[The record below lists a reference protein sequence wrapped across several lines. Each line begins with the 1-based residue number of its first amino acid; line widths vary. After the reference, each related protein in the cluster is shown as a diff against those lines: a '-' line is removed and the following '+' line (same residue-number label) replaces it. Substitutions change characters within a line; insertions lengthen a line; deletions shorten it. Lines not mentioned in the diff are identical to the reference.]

1 MAYDDKPTVESIRQM
16 TRYLQDLW
24 ARTHTKWQEIDSYYQ
39 QTFKIWPEGMNRPE
53 WLKPARSR
61 SIVDHAVDHQLAY
74 EPMIHR
80 WPSTQTEA
88 SKRRADQLEP
98 AMKAILD
105 EASLFEPNLTWKQVG
120 KHLLLYGYA
129 VVEDGLD
136 SMCMAER
143 REKPKKGRGEP
154 QDEYDRRVRIP
165 RNAAKSMMP
174 FRTRAPHP
182 SRILL
187 DPTEKEPRIAVK
199 HAYRRSIDLEEIT
212 KARMIGARARRGEV
226 HKWEAGDNPFELV
239 MVDEF
244 WSECWHAMVA
254 DSELLFVEKN
264 TWGFIPYSHA
274 FSGYGQEV
282 TSIEE
287 VDPTYMAVGI
297 LEPVIPV
304 LKAQAQAV
312 SGRHN
317 ALIEA
322 TINPTG
328 TVMDSAELQE
338 QMSRGDVI
346 EMGNR
351 GDVWKM
357 EMPNLPAW
365 MFQSEEWLDRDI
377 EMGTFSR
384 ALQGVRET
392 GVSTVGQQAILTT
405 AAGRKFVSP
414 SKQLQHLATQSA
426 SHILQWVDVLDMKLQ
441 VRGHAIDPSMIESD
455 YSILVSFELVDPV
468 MQLQHRE
475 IGLRE
480 VQQGLKSKE
489 TYWSADAKLEDA
501 TGEQKRLLEDLI
513 RSDPRVQEVMA
524 KAVAREAGI
533 LNMLEQQEEEQA
545 KQQAQQQAQMQDG
558 GGMPGQEGPMLGP
571 DGMPIQQSMGAMAGM
586 GGTGRPTRNPLTP
599 GVASPSRVGQELAR

>member
-24 ARTHTKWQEIDSYYQ
+24 SRTHVKWQEIDSYYQ
-39 QTFKIWPEGMNRPE
+39 QTFKLWPDGMNRPE

-88 SKRRADQLEP
+88 SKRRADQVEP

-136 SMCMAER
+136 SLCMAQR
-143 REKPKKGRGEP
+143 REKPKKGRNEP
-154 QDEYDRRVRIP
+154 QDEYERRVRIH
-165 RNAAKSMMP
+165 RNASKSMMP

-182 SRILL
+182 ARILL

-212 KARMIGARARRGEV
+212 KARLIGAKARRGEV
-226 HKWEAGDNPFELV
+226 KKWESGDNPFELI

-282 TSIEE
+282 TALEE
-287 VDPTYMAVGI
+287 VDPTYLAVGI
-297 LEPVIPV
+297 LEPVMPV
-304 LKAQAQAV
+304 LKAQAQAI

-317 ALIEA
+317 ALMEA
-322 TINPTG
+322 TFNPTG

-338 QMSRGDVI
+338 QMARGDVI

-357 EMPNLPAW
+357 DMPNLPNW

-426 SHILQWVDVLDMKLQ
+426 SHILQWVDVLDLSLRI
-441 VRGHAIDPSMIESD
+441 RGHTIDPSMIESD

-475 IGLRE
+475 LGLRE

-501 TGEQKRLLEDLI
+501 TGEQRRLLEDLI

-533 LNMLEQQEEEQA
+533 LNML
-545 KQQAQQQAQMQDG
+545 
-558 GGMPGQEGPMLGP
+558 
-571 DGMPIQQSMGAMAGM
+571 
-586 GGTGRPTRNPLTP
+586 
-599 GVASPSRVGQELAR
+599 

>member
-1 MAYDDKPTVESIRQM
+1 M

-24 ARTHTKWQEIDSYYQ
+24 SRTHVKWQEIDSYYQ
-39 QTFKIWPEGMNRPE
+39 QTFKLWPEGMNRPE

-88 SKRRADQLEP
+88 SKRRADQIEP
-98 AMKAILD
+98 VMKAILD

-136 SMCMAER
+136 SLCMAQR
-143 REKPKKGRGEP
+143 REKPKKGRNEP
-154 QDEYDRRVRIP
+154 QDEYERRVRIH
-165 RNAAKSMMP
+165 RNASKSMMP

-182 SRILL
+182 SRVLL

-199 HAYRRSIDLEEIT
+199 HALRRSIDLEEIT
-212 KARMIGARARRGEV
+212 KARLIGARAKRGEV
-226 HKWEAGDNPFELV
+226 KKWEVGENPFELI

-244 WSECWHAMVA
+244 WSECWHAMAV

-264 TWGFIPYSHA
+264 TWGFVPYSHA

-282 TSIEE
+282 TELEE
-287 VDPTYMAVGI
+287 CDPTYLAVGI
-297 LEPVIPV
+297 LEPVMPV
-304 LKAQAQAV
+304 LKAQAQAI

-317 ALIEA
+317 ALMEA
-322 TINPTG
+322 TFNPTG

-338 QMSRGDVI
+338 QMARGDVI

-357 EMPNLPAW
+357 DMPNLPNW

-426 SHILQWVDVLDMKLQ
+426 SHILQWVDVLDL
-441 VRGHAIDPSMIESD
+441 RSTSD
-455 YSILVSFELVDPV
+455 
-468 MQLQHRE
+468 
-475 IGLRE
+475 
-480 VQQGLKSKE
+480 
-489 TYWSADAKLEDA
+489 TYNCCW
-501 TGEQKRLLEDLI
+501 
-513 RSDPRVQEVMA
+513 
-524 KAVAREAGI
+524 
-533 LNMLEQQEEEQA
+533 
-545 KQQAQQQAQMQDG
+545 
-558 GGMPGQEGPMLGP
+558 
-571 DGMPIQQSMGAMAGM
+571 
-586 GGTGRPTRNPLTP
+586 
-599 GVASPSRVGQELAR
+599 

>member
-1 MAYDDKPTVESIRQM
+1 M

-24 ARTHTKWQEIDSYYQ
+24 SRTHTKWQEIDSYYQ
-39 QTFKIWPEGMNRPE
+39 QTFKLWPEGMNRPE

-74 EPMIHR
+74 EPMVHR
-80 WPSTQTEA
+80 WPTTQTEA
-88 SKRRADQLEP
+88 SKRRADQVEP

-136 SMCMAER
+136 TDCMIER
-143 REKPKKGRGEP
+143 REKPRKGRNEP
-154 QDEYDRRVRIP
+154 QDEYDRRVRIH
-165 RNAAKSMMP
+165 RNAVKSMMP

-187 DPTEKEPRIAVK
+187 DPTEKEPRIAIK
-199 HAYRRSIDLEEIT
+199 HSYRRSIDLEET
-212 KARMIGARARRGEV
+212 TRSRMTGSKAKRGEV
-226 HKWEAGDNPFELV
+226 HPWKIGDNPFELI

-264 TWGFIPYSHA
+264 TWGFVPYSHA

-282 TSIEE
+282 TAIEE
-287 VDPTYMAVGI
+287 SDPTYMAVGV
-297 LEPVIPV
+297 LEPVMPV

-317 ALIEA
+317 ALMEA
-322 TINPTG
+322 TFNPTG
-328 TVMDSAELQE
+328 TVMDASELQD
-338 QMSRGDVI
+338 QMARGDVI

-357 EMPNLPAW
+357 EMPNLPNW

-405 AAGRKFVSP
+405 AAGRKFVAP

-426 SHILQWVDVLDMKLQ
+426 SHILQWIDVLDLSLR
-441 VRGHAIDPSMIESD
+441 VRGHAIDPSLVESD
-455 YSILVSFELVDPV
+455 YSVLISFELVDPV

-489 TYWSADAKLEDA
+489 TYWSADAKLEDS
-501 TGEQKRLLEDLI
+501 TGEQRRLLEDLI
-513 RSDPRVQEVMA
+513 RSDPRVQELMA
-524 KAVAREAGI
+524 KEVAREAG
-533 LNMLEQQEEEQA
+533 LQDLLDQEEERMQN
-545 KQQAQQQAQMQDG
+545 QQMSAMDQQ
-558 GGMPGQEGPMLGP
+558 GPMLGP
-571 DGMPIQQSMGAMAGM
+571 DGMPIQQSMGSMAGL

-599 GVASPSRVGQELAR
+599 GVARPSRVGQELAR

>member
-1 MAYDDKPTVESIRQM
+1 MAYDEKPTVESIRQM

-24 ARTHTKWQEIDSYYQ
+24 SRTHTKWEEIDSYYQ
-39 QTFKIWPEGMNRPE
+39 QTFKLWPEGMNRPE

-74 EPMIHR
+74 EPMVHR
-80 WPSTQTEA
+80 WPTTQTEA
-88 SKRRADQLEP
+88 SKRRADQVEP

-136 SMCMAER
+136 TDCMVER
-143 REKPKKGRGEP
+143 REKPRKGRNEP
-154 QDEYDRRVRIP
+154 QDEYDRRVRIH

-182 SRILL
+182 SRVLL
-187 DPTEKEPRIAVK
+187 DPTEKEPRIAIK
-199 HAYRRSIDLEEIT
+199 HAYRRSIDLEET
-212 KARMIGARARRGEV
+212 TRSRMTGSRAKRGEV
-226 HKWEAGDNPFELV
+226 HPWKTGDNPFELV

-274 FSGYGQEV
+274 FSGYGQEI
-282 TSIEE
+282 TAIED
-287 VDPTYMAVGI
+287 VDPTYMAVGV
-297 LEPVIPV
+297 LEPVMPV

-317 ALIEA
+317 ALMEA
-322 TINPTG
+322 TFNPTG

-338 QMSRGDVI
+338 QMARGDVI

-357 EMPNLPAW
+357 EMPNLPNW

-405 AAGRKFVSP
+405 AAGRKFVAP

-426 SHILQWVDVLDMKLQ
+426 SHILQWIDVLDLSLRI
-441 VRGHAIDPSMIESD
+441 RGHAIDPSLVESD
-455 YSILVSFELVDPV
+455 YSILISFELVAPV

-489 TYWSADAKLEDA
+489 TYWSADAKLEDS
-501 TGEQKRLLEDLI
+501 TGEQRRLLEDLI
-513 RSDPRVQEVMA
+513 RSDPRVQELMA
-524 KAVAREAGI
+524 KEVAREAG
-533 LNMLEQQEEEQA
+533 LQDLLDQEEERMQN
-545 KQQAQQQAQMQDG
+545 QQMSAMEQQGA
-558 GGMPGQEGPMLGP
+558 MLGP

-586 GGTGRPTRNPLTP
+586 GGTGRPTRQPLTP
-599 GVASPSRVGQELAR
+599 NTASPSRVGQELAR

>member
-1 MAYDDKPTVESIRQM
+1 MAYDDKPTVESVRQM
-16 TRYLQDLW
+16 TRYLQNLW
-24 ARTHTKWQEIDSYYQ
+24 SRTHVKWQEIDSYYQ
-39 QTFKIWPEGMNRPE
+39 QTFKLWPDGMNRPE

-74 EPMIHR
+74 EPMVHR

-88 SKRRADQLEP
+88 SKRRADQVEP

-136 SMCMAER
+136 SSCMAQR
-143 REKPKKGRGEP
+143 REKPKKNRAEP
-154 QDEYDRRVRIP
+154 QDEYDRRVRIH
-165 RNAAKSMMP
+165 RNAVKSMMP

-182 SRILL
+182 SRVLL
-187 DPTEKEPRIAVK
+187 DPTEKEPRIAIK

-212 KARMIGARARRGEV
+212 QVRMSGARARRGEV
-226 HKWEAGDNPFELV
+226 MPWKTGEDPFELI

-244 WSECWHAMVA
+244 WSESWHAMVA

-282 TSIEE
+282 TALEE
-287 VDPTYMAVGI
+287 VDPTYMAVGV
-297 LEPVIPV
+297 LEPVMPV

-317 ALIEA
+317 ALMEA
-322 TINPTG
+322 TFNPTG
-328 TVMDSAELQE
+328 TVMDSSELQE
-338 QMSRGDVI
+338 QMARGDVI

-357 EMPNLPAW
+357 EMPNLPNW

-405 AAGRKFVSP
+405 AAGRKFVAP

-426 SHILQWVDVLDMKLQ
+426 SHILQWVDVLDLNLR

-455 YSILVSFELVDPV
+455 YSILISFELVDPV
-468 MQLQHRE
+468 LQLQHRE
-475 IGLRE
+475 LGLRE

-489 TYWSADAKLEDA
+489 TYWSADAKLEDS
-501 TGEQKRLLEDLI
+501 TGERRRLLEDLI
-513 RSDPRVQEVMA
+513 RDDPRVQELMA
-524 KAVAREAGI
+524 KEVAREAG
-533 LNMLEQQEEEQA
+533 LQDLLDQEEERMQS
-545 KQQAQQQAQMQDG
+545 QQMSAMDQQ
-558 GGMPGQEGPMLGP
+558 GPMLGP
-571 DGMPIQQSMGAMAGM
+571 DGMPIQQSMGSMAGM
-586 GGTGRPTRNPLTP
+586 GGAGRPTRQPLTP
-599 GVASPSRVGQELAR
+599 NVARPSRVGQEAAR

>member
-1 MAYDDKPTVESIRQM
+1 
-16 TRYLQDLW
+16 
-24 ARTHTKWQEIDSYYQ
+24 
-39 QTFKIWPEGMNRPE
+39 
-53 WLKPARSR
+53 
-61 SIVDHAVDHQLAY
+61 
-74 EPMIHR
+74 
-80 WPSTQTEA
+80 
-88 SKRRADQLEP
+88 
-98 AMKAILD
+98 MKAILD

-143 REKPKKGRGEP
+143 REKPRKGRNEP
-154 QDEYDRRVRIP
+154 QDEYDRRVRIH
-165 RNAAKSMMP
+165 RNATKSMMP

-212 KARMIGARARRGEV
+212 KARMIGARAKRGEV
-226 HKWEAGDNPFELV
+226 HKWEAGENPFELI

-282 TSIEE
+282 TSLEE
-287 VDPTYMAVGI
+287 VDPTYMAVGV
-297 LEPVIPV
+297 LEPVMPV

-312 SGRHN
+312 AGRHN
-317 ALIEA
+317 ALMEA
-322 TINPTG
+322 TFNPTG

-338 QMSRGDVI
+338 QMARGDVI

-405 AAGRKFVSP
+405 AAGRKFVAP

-426 SHILQWVDVLDMKLQ
+426 SHILQWIDVLDLNLKI
-441 VRGHAIDPSMIESD
+441 RGHAIDPSMLESD
-455 YSILVSFELVDPV
+455 YSIMVSFELVDPV

-501 TGEQKRLLEDLI
+501 TGEQRRLLEDLI

-533 LNMLEQQEEEQA
+533 LNMLEKQEEEQA
-545 KQQAQQQAQMQDG
+545 KQQAQAQAQMEGAG
-558 GGMPGQEGPMLGP
+558 GGMPGEGPMLGP

>member
-1 MAYDDKPTVESIRQM
+1 M

-24 ARTHTKWQEIDSYYQ
+24 SRTHTKWEEIDSYYQ
-39 QTFKIWPEGMNRPE
+39 QTFKLWPEGMNRPE

-74 EPMIHR
+74 EPMVHR
-80 WPSTQTEA
+80 WPTTQTEA
-88 SKRRADQLEP
+88 SKRRADQVEP

-136 SMCMAER
+136 TDCMVER
-143 REKPKKGRGEP
+143 REKPRKGRNEP
-154 QDEYDRRVRIP
+154 QDEYDRRVRIH

-182 SRILL
+182 SRVLL
-187 DPTEKEPRIAVK
+187 DPTEKEPRIAIK
-199 HAYRRSIDLEEIT
+199 HADRRSIDLEET
-212 KARMIGARARRGEV
+212 TRSRLTGSRAQRGEV
-226 HKWEAGDNPFELV
+226 HPWKTGDNPFELV

-274 FSGYGQEV
+274 FSGYGQEI
-282 TSIEE
+282 TAIED
-287 VDPTYMAVGI
+287 VDPTYMAVGV
-297 LEPVIPV
+297 LEPVMPV

-317 ALIEA
+317 ALMEA
-322 TINPTG
+322 TFNPTG

-338 QMSRGDVI
+338 QMARGDVI

-357 EMPNLPAW
+357 EMPNLPNW

-405 AAGRKFVSP
+405 AAGRKFVAP

-426 SHILQWVDVLDMKLQ
+426 SHILQWIDVLDLSLRI
-441 VRGHAIDPSMIESD
+441 RGHAIDPSLVESD
-455 YSILVSFELVDPV
+455 YSILISFELVDPV

-489 TYWSADAKLEDA
+489 TYWSADAKLEDS
-501 TGEQKRLLEDLI
+501 TGEQRRLLEDLI
-513 RSDPRVQEVMA
+513 RSDPRVQELMA
-524 KAVAREAGI
+524 KEVAREAG
-533 LNMLEQQEEEQA
+533 LQDLLDQEEERMQN
-545 KQQAQQQAQMQDG
+545 QQMSAMEQQGA
-558 GGMPGQEGPMLGP
+558 MLGP

-586 GGTGRPTRNPLTP
+586 GGTGRPTRQPLTP
-599 GVASPSRVGQELAR
+599 NTASPSRVGQELAR

>member
-1 MAYDDKPTVESIRQM
+1 MAYDDKPTIESIRQM

-24 ARTHTKWQEIDSYYQ
+24 SRTHIKWQEVDSYYQ
-39 QTFKIWPEGMNRPE
+39 QKFKIWPDGMNRPE

-88 SKRRADQLEP
+88 SKRRADQVEP

-136 SMCMAER
+136 SSCMTQR
-143 REKPKKGRGEP
+143 REKPKKGRNEP
-154 QDEYDRRVRIP
+154 QDEYDRRVRIH
-165 RNAAKSMMP
+165 RNAVKSMMP

-182 SRILL
+182 SRVLL

-212 KARMIGARARRGEV
+212 RARMSGARARRGEV
-226 HKWEAGDNPFELV
+226 TPWKTGEDPFELV

-282 TSIEE
+282 TALEE

-297 LEPVIPV
+297 LEPVMPV

-317 ALIEA
+317 ALMEA
-322 TINPTG
+322 TFNPTG

-338 QMSRGDVI
+338 QLARGDVI

-357 EMPNLPAW
+357 EMPNLPNW

-426 SHILQWVDVLDMKLQ
+426 SHILQWVDVLDLSLR
-441 VRGHAIDPSMIESD
+441 VRGHAIDPSMVESD
-455 YSILVSFELVDPV
+455 YSVLISFELVDPV

-475 IGLRE
+475 LGLRE

-489 TYWSADAKLEDA
+489 TYWSADAKLEDS
-501 TGEQKRLLEDLI
+501 TGERRRLLEDMI
-513 RSDPRVQEVMA
+513 REDPRVQELMA
-524 KAVAREAGI
+524 KEVAREAG
-533 LNMLEQQEEEQA
+533 LQDLLDQEEDRMQNQQMSAMEQQ
-545 KQQAQQQAQMQDG
+545 
-558 GGMPGQEGPMLGP
+558 GPMLGP
-571 DGMPIQQSMGAMAGM
+571 DGMPIQQSMGSMAGM
-586 GGTGRPTRNPLTP
+586 GGQGRPTRQPLTP
-599 GVASPSRVGQELAR
+599 DTARPSRVGQELAR

>member
-24 ARTHTKWQEIDSYYQ
+24 SRTHTKWQEIDSYYQ
-39 QTFKIWPEGMNRPE
+39 QTFKLWPEGMNRPE

-74 EPMIHR
+74 EPMVHR
-80 WPSTQTEA
+80 WPTTQTEA
-88 SKRRADQLEP
+88 SKRRADQIEP

-136 SMCMAER
+136 TMCMAER
-143 REKPKKGRGEP
+143 REKPRKGRNEP
-154 QDEYDRRVRIP
+154 QDEYDRRVRIH
-165 RNAAKSMMP
+165 RNASKSMMP

-182 SRILL
+182 SRVLL
-187 DPTEKEPRIAVK
+187 DPTEKEPRIAIK
-199 HAYRRSIDLEEIT
+199 HAFRRSIDLDEIT
-212 KARMIGARARRGEV
+212 QSRMTGAKAKRGEV
-226 HKWEAGDNPFELV
+226 HKWDAGENPFELI

-274 FSGYGQEV
+274 FSGYGQEI
-282 TSIEE
+282 TAIED
-287 VDPTYMAVGI
+287 VDPTYMAVGV
-297 LEPVIPV
+297 LEPVMPV

-317 ALIEA
+317 ALMEA
-322 TINPTG
+322 TFNPTG
-328 TVMDSAELQE
+328 TVMDSSELQE
-338 QMSRGDVI
+338 QMARGDVI

-357 EMPNLPAW
+357 EMPNLPNW

-426 SHILQWVDVLDMKLQ
+426 SHILQWVDVLDLSLR
-441 VRGHAIDPSMIESD
+441 VRGHAIDPSMVESD
-455 YSILVSFELVDPV
+455 YSVLISFELVDPV

-475 IGLRE
+475 LGLRE

-489 TYWSADAKLEDA
+489 TYWSADAKLEDS
-501 TGEQKRLLEDLI
+501 TGERRRLLEDMI
-513 RSDPRVQEVMA
+513 REDPRVQELMA
-524 KAVAREAGI
+524 KEVAREAG
-533 LNMLEQQEEEQA
+533 LQDLLDQEEDRMQNQQMSAMEQQ
-545 KQQAQQQAQMQDG
+545 
-558 GGMPGQEGPMLGP
+558 GPMLGP
-571 DGMPIQQSMGAMAGM
+571 DGMPIQQSMGSMAGM
-586 GGTGRPTRNPLTP
+586 GGQGRPTRQPLTP
-599 GVASPSRVGQELAR
+599 DTARPSRVGQELAR